1 MRLFRTAA
9 AVGLAKKGFHVLR
22 KPENQARIKS
32 GISALRSK
40 AASRGRKG
48 AGSACAVPGRPPA
61 ARAVTGR

>member
-9 AVGLAKKGFHVLR
+9 AVGLAKKGFQVLR

-32 GISALRSK
+32 GISAVRSK

-48 AGSACAVPGRPPA
+48 ARSA
-61 ARAVTGR
+61 